1 MDEAENLRRQA
12 KRALRLA
19 EAILDQQTIQALTA
33 HAATLLERAQSLEQT
48 PPVLSDQQPQQQQQV
63 TTIGPLLRPANQ
75 MISL

>member
-48 PPVLSDQQPQQQQQV
+48 PPVLSDQQPQQQQQGHDDWSV
-63 TTIGPLLRPANQ
+63 ASSRKSND
-75 MISL
+75 